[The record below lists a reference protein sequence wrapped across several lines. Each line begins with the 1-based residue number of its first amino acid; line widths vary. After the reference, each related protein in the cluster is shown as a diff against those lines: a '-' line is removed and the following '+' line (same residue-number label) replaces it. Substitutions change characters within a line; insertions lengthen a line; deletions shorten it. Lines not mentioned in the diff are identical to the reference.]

1 MPKWTTNLAM
11 FMKEF
16 IRSPY
21 AKAAGEMLF
30 IWFFSSIV
38 PVLVLWFI
46 GALTNNP
53 DYQSLGGF
61 QFALSEFFIPT
72 EIYVYTTAILAPS
85 VAFMIFHWRASRN
98 VDWYNAAFLL
108 IAFLIFTSVLIYALE
123 KSGAKPNPKIVGFAS
138 YIIYVL
144 SLVCWYLLLVF
155 EIKLDEIS
163 AKPKKQSGDTILDD
177 L

>member
-1 MPKWTTNLAM
+1 MAW
-11 FMKEF
+11 
-16 IRSPY
+16 
-21 AKAAGEMLF
+21 
-30 IWFFSSIV
+30 
-38 PVLVLWFI
+38 
-46 GALTNNP
+46 
-53 DYQSLGGF
+53 
-61 QFALSEFFIPT
+61 
-72 EIYVYTTAILAPS
+72 
-85 VAFMIFHWRASRN
+85 
-98 VDWYNAAFLL
+98 
-108 IAFLIFTSVLIYALE
+108 LE